1 LIRDLRPYMCTY
13 KDCISGQELWTTSAD
28 WVQHEDSCHRKV
40 WRCLEHSNLTFET
53 RKAYDD
59 HLKHDHKSASEQL
72 RTFELLR
79 AGESSETDAR
89 RPCPFCGKDFQ
100 TVLETERHIAMHMER
115 IAAFTLPRSAGQE
128 DESAY
133 GSNWSV
139 QARNRVVD
147 QHSELESS
155 TENEPLTTTPTGL
168 EAVGDALWAD
178 ALEEFG
184 RQNGAVNLVDEFV
197 RRRDGSVDS
206 FVEAVDNQSSVPNS
220 EGNNHQDEQRVPP
233 FAPEFPLPG
242 NRPKAS
248 YFGVSL
254 DEMYQRDKSPV
265 PEIVYQCVQ
274 AVDLF
279 GLDVEGIY
287 RISGSAAHILEMEAM
302 FENSRRHY

>member
-1 LIRDLRPYMCTY
+1 MIRDLRPYMCTY
-13 KDCISGQELWTTSAD
+13 KDCISGQELWTTRAD

-53 RKAYDD
+53 RKGYDD

-79 AGESSETDAR
+79 AGESSETEAR

-100 TVLETERHIAMHMER
+100 IVLESERHIAMHMER

-128 DESAY
+128 VESAY

-139 QARNRVVD
+139 QAKNRVD
-147 QHSELESS
+147 NHHSELESS
-155 TENEPLTTTPTGL
+155 TENEPLASTPIDL
-168 EAVGDALWAD
+168 EAVDALWAD

-184 RQNGAVNLVDEFV
+184 RQNDPINLVDEFV
-197 RRRDGSVDS
+197 RHGDDSVDGSLGGSEMVG
-206 FVEAVDNQSSVPNS
+206 NRSSVSNS
-220 EGNNHQDEQRVPP
+220 EEKNHQDEQQVPLFSP
-233 FAPEFPLPG
+233 EPPGSLPAAP
-242 NRPKAS
+242 

-254 DEMYQRDKSPV
+254 DDLYKRDKSAVPV
-265 PEIVYQCVQ
+265 IVYRCVQ

-287 RISGSAAHILEMEAM
+287 RISGYAPHILEMKAM